1 MRQFTAP
8 LLSMLVMAGKTR
20 ISQGAVAAIILFI
33 TLVTR
38 MGGNIFLPSLPT
50 IASEFGIDKAQAT
63 LNINLYTIAL
73 ALSFAFLGP
82 LTDVVKKRTLLM
94 YGSIACM
101 ISYLLCGFAVNIYM
115 IDAGRLI
122 LAVGSG
128 LIIITAQTWI
138 GDRSGKDELLGRLAW
153 FSLLVALAPMLAPV
167 LGGVVTDYFS
177 WRWNFWLML
186 ILTMFVVVVIFLIK
200 NRKEEKQPGKVNL
213 NPIILLKTYREIIL
227 NTALFRISLIIL
239 TLFMLQGAFLA
250 FSSFLL
256 IDDMGLTASQFGLL
270 SLIFAGSMLVGRFPT
285 MFLEKRFSIRQ
296 VMLFNIVVVV
306 ISIAGSLAY
315 FQIKGSHTV
324 AEIVFFMTLMRLGF
338 SGLAIL
344 GMRNC
349 MFLDPARKGTISGLY
364 SFLNH
369 TSGWL
374 GVILVQALYQVNMIS
389 RSIYNITLII
399 SLVFIFIG
407 IYLFLSAY
415 PGIRELLENREEPS
429 EAKGQV
435 SILQTG
441 KYED

>member
-1 MRQFTAP
+1 
-8 LLSMLVMAGKTR
+8 MAGKTR

-38 MGGNIFLPSLPT
+38 MGGNVFLPSLPK
-50 IASEFGIDKAQAT
+50 IASEFGIDKVQAT
-63 LNINLYTIAL
+63 FNINLYSIAL

-82 LTDVVKKRTLLM
+82 LTDIVKKRTLLM
-94 YGSIACM
+94 YGSIACL
-101 ISYLLCGFAVNIYM
+101 ISHLLCGLAVNIYM

-167 LGGVVTDYFS
+167 LGGIVTDYFS
-177 WRWNFWLML
+177 WRWNFWLMTM
-186 ILTMFVVVVIFLIK
+186 LTLLVIFIIFLIK
-200 NRKEEKQPGKVNL
+200 SRREEQQPDKVNL
-213 NPIILLKTYREIIL
+213 SPIILLKTYREIIK

-239 TLFMLQGAFLA
+239 TLFMFQGAFLA
-250 FSSFLL
+250 FSSFLF
-256 IDDMGLTASQFGLL
+256 IDDMGITASQYGLL
-270 SLIFAGSMLVGRFPT
+270 SVIFAGSMLVGRFPT
-285 MFLEKRFSIRQ
+285 MFLEKRYSIRQ
-296 VMLFNIVVVV
+296 VMLFNIVVVI

-315 FQIKGSHTV
+315 YQITGSHTV
-324 AEIVFFMTLMRLGF
+324 IEIIIFMTLMRLGF

-374 GVILVQALYQVNMIS
+374 GVILTQALYQSNLIS
-389 RSIYNITLII
+389 LSIYNITLII
-399 SLVFIFIG
+399 SLILIAIG
-407 IYLFLSAY
+407 VYLFLGAY
-415 PGIRELLENREEPS
+415 PRIKELLENKEVQS
-429 EAKGQV
+429 IAKGPV
-435 SILQTG
+435 AL
-441 KYED
+441 

>member
-1 MRQFTAP
+1 
-8 LLSMLVMAGKTR
+8 MAGKTR

-38 MGGNIFLPSLPT
+38 MGGNVFLPSLPK
-50 IASEFGIDKAQAT
+50 IASEFGIDKVQAT
-63 LNINLYTIAL
+63 FNINLYSIAL

-82 LTDVVKKRTLLM
+82 LTDSVKKRTLLI
-94 YGSIACM
+94 YGSIACL
-101 ISYLLCGFAVNIYM
+101 ISHLLCGLAVNIYM

-167 LGGVVTDYFS
+167 LGGIVTDYFS
-177 WRWNFWLML
+177 WRWNFWLMTM
-186 ILTMFVVVVIFLIK
+186 LTLLVIFIIFLIK
-200 NRKEEKQPGKVNL
+200 SRKEEQQPDKVNL
-213 NPIILLKTYREIIL
+213 NPIILLKTYREIIK
-227 NTALFRISLIIL
+227 NTALFRISAIIL

-250 FSSFLL
+250 FSSFLF
-256 IDDMGLTASQFGLL
+256 IDEMGVTASQFGLL
-270 SLIFAGSMLVGRFPT
+270 SLVFAGSMLVGRFPT

-296 VMLFNIVVVV
+296 VMLFNIVVVA

-315 FQIKGSHTV
+315 YQIMGKHTV
-324 AEIVFFMTLMRLGF
+324 VEIIIFMTLMRLGF

-344 GMRNC
+344 GLRNC

-374 GVILVQALYQVNMIS
+374 GVILTQALYQANLVSI
-389 RSIYNITLII
+389 SIYNITLII
-399 SLVFIFIG
+399 SLALIAIG
-407 IYLFLSAY
+407 VYLFLGAY
-415 PGIRELLENREEPS
+415 PRIRELLENTER
-429 EAKGQV
+429 
-435 SILQTG
+435 
-441 KYED
+441 